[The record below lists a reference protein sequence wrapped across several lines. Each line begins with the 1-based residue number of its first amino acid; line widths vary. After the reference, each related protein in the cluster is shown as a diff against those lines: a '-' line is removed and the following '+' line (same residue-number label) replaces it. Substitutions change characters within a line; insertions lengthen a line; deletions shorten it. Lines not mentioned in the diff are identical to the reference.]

1 MEMLFVLVYSILL
14 IGTIVVP
21 INNIKS
27 DFLYRSIFGI
37 IITFGINIIISI
49 ITYLLGLKCSI
60 ELLSVIYFF
69 LLIPI
74 IYIILKE
81 KRIQLLDVSLQD
93 IVFGI
98 LSGIVII
105 IIMMKQYG
113 TPLRIKYE
121 TTDASTHFSA
131 AISFMNDETLL
142 LKDNSKLNEE
152 FGFDRL
158 MFGSYV
164 NTGIFI
170 SIFSN
175 FLPQMELYKLYIVF
189 DMIILW
195 LSILMFY
202 IMLNSKTN
210 LKRKII
216 IWIFS
221 YIYFLSYPLNSVLMG
236 SAYLTL
242 SLLLVT
248 TILVVFINKQEMK
261 SSLFYLLLFV
271 LNTALINTY
280 MLFAII
286 VLISEIIYIGFK
298 QKKIIPC
305 IMILLP
311 VLSILLYANN
321 ASEKLQII
329 QEEGPMYKNYYSNFI
344 IFVPLIV
351 TQFYKDIKNK
361 EFFNIENVFLLV
373 NIIILIV
380 TYILKQKAVVS
391 SYYCLKYYYILWIF
405 TIFISGKML
414 LKLSN
419 YRLALSI
426 LFTIVILITISIS
439 RLEYTYSGEELME
452 DITKESVFSIGDG
465 FYNNINIILSKMYI
479 MNEEEL
485 KVINKVKEMGIEE
498 FRILG
503 GEGQNKWIYAILNQY
518 VDSNIY
524 VEDIDDK
531 YLICFK
537 RATYIHQNI
546 HKIKEKYEFIYE
558 NKYGGIMKKYE

>member
-351 TQFYKDIKNK
+351 TQFYEDIKNK

-373 NIIILIV
+373 NII
-380 TYILKQKAVVS
+380 S
-391 SYYCLKYYYILWIF
+391 D
-405 TIFISGKML
+405 ISNL
-414 LKLSN
+414 
-419 YRLALSI
+419 
-426 LFTIVILITISIS
+426 
-439 RLEYTYSGEELME
+439 
-452 DITKESVFSIGDG
+452 
-465 FYNNINIILSKMYI
+465 
-479 MNEEEL
+479 
-485 KVINKVKEMGIEE
+485 
-498 FRILG
+498 
-503 GEGQNKWIYAILNQY
+503 
-518 VDSNIY
+518 
-524 VEDIDDK
+524 
-531 YLICFK
+531 
-537 RATYIHQNI
+537 
-546 HKIKEKYEFIYE
+546 
-558 NKYGGIMKKYE
+558 